1 MSKAKDTSSEIS
13 VGQKIDD
20 FWSETANSNSDW
32 WDKAVRNRGF
42 YDGTQQWE
50 DNDRTYLES
59 KKRPV
64 LTNNR
69 ILKRAN
75 TISGIERQNRGDLH
89 CFPRKGGN
97 VSVANVWT
105 QLMKQSM
112 DDSRADYVLSQ
123 VFMDGIILVKG
134 WCGLDIDYTNDPLRG
149 DIKVVRM
156 SPFRVV
162 EDPYGK
168 DYDIDSVNGC
178 EYIFVLNYFT
188 KDELEVFFP
197 KKYKELELY
206 TSDIKEW
213 DENNAKGVT
222 NYNYPEKILPER
234 SMLDDYDATDE
245 RGSERIERRAKFLVK
260 TAYWK
265 TWERRTVAYRATSK
279 RVEIIENEAEL
290 AIVKEQKKNMPNS
303 ISLRE
308 DVVRVLHK
316 TIKCGKVVIDN
327 TKMPAKYSRY
337 PLQRFC
343 PYFVDGKIF
352 GFIDN
357 LIDPQRELN
366 KRRSQA
372 LTLLNESVSGAIAY
386 KEGDGLTTKQVQ
398 IWKKNMTKAGAM
410 LPYNKEQ
417 PQQLRKAELSVGH
430 VTLATL
436 AEDDMNK
443 IEVSDDLMGH
453 VGEKGESGRTI
464 MLRQKQGLTAN
475 HVIFDN
481 WANTKEALGVTLL
494 ELIVQAKPYS
504 DDEIAHIIDENDLID
519 KESINQAMQYD
530 APKLDPQQIMQ
541 LPPNVQAQ
549 VMQEYMGKVRPLAI
563 KRFMAKLQDWNRAK
577 YGVKVGQATNSETVR
592 MTNYM
597 TMLEIAKMFP
607 GLITPEMILEMS
619 DLPMREKLIDDIKR
633 QREMMMQQQQQGSM
647 SNSPTPQGNAVNNP
661 PPAGGQE

>member
-1 MSKAKDTSSEIS
+1 M
-13 VGQKIDD
+13 
-20 FWSETANSNSDW
+20 
-32 WDKAVRNRGF
+32 
-42 YDGTQQWE
+42 
-50 DNDRTYLES
+50 
-59 KKRPV
+59 
-64 LTNNR
+64 
-69 ILKRAN
+69 
-75 TISGIERQNRGDLH
+75 
-89 CFPRKGGN
+89 
-97 VSVANVWT
+97 
-105 QLMKQSM
+105 
-112 DDSRADYVLSQ
+112 
-123 VFMDGIILVKG
+123 
-134 WCGLDIDYTNDPLRG
+134 
-149 DIKVVRM
+149 
-156 SPFRVV
+156 
-162 EDPYGK
+162 
-168 DYDIDSVNGC
+168 
-178 EYIFVLNYFT
+178 
-188 KDELEVFFP
+188 
-197 KKYKELELY
+197 
-206 TSDIKEW
+206 
-213 DENNAKGVT
+213 
-222 NYNYPEKILPER
+222 
-234 SMLDDYDATDE
+234 
-245 RGSERIERRAKFLVK
+245 
-260 TAYWK
+260 
-265 TWERRTVAYRATSK
+265 
-279 RVEIIENEAEL
+279 
-290 AIVKEQKKNMPNS
+290 
-303 ISLRE
+303 
-308 DVVRVLHK
+308 
-316 TIKCGKVVIDN
+316 
-327 TKMPAKYSRY
+327 
-337 PLQRFC
+337 
-343 PYFVDGKIF
+343 
-352 GFIDN
+352 
-357 LIDPQRELN
+357 
-366 KRRSQA
+366 
-372 LTLLNESVSGAIAY
+372 
-386 KEGDGLTTKQVQ
+386 
-398 IWKKNMTKAGAM
+398 
-410 LPYNKEQ
+410 PYNKEQ